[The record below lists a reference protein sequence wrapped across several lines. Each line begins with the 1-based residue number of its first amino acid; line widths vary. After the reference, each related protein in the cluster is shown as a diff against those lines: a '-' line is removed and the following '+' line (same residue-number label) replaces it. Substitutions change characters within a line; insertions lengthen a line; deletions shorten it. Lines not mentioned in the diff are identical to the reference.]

1 LCNSAN
7 EDAIQVTVPCPHL
20 GDELKFHCHAVW
32 CELDKAMKDSDK
44 GSLSPLGTLAFI
56 PFITFV
62 NELPCAARVQLLLHT
77 IDTDSVTSS
86 NGDRGGSPT
95 RNSGG
100 GGGSG
105 GGGSISEQVL
115 HSSTPTASKARF
127 IAVVAGR
134 ILYIIYAHIIY
145 IYNNRS

>member
-77 IDTDSVTSS
+77 IDTDSVTNRDLQQDGAHALPFPSF
-86 NGDRGGSPT
+86 
-95 RNSGG
+95 
-100 GGGSG
+100 
-105 GGGSISEQVL
+105 L
-115 HSSTPTASKARF
+115 ASLLACLRRP
-127 IAVVAGR
+127 VGLAGM
-134 ILYIIYAHIIY
+134 A
-145 IYNNRS
+145 

>member
-1 LCNSAN
+1 M
-7 EDAIQVTVPCPHL
+7 
-20 GDELKFHCHAVW
+20 F
-32 CELDKAMKDSDK
+32 
-44 GSLSPLGTLAFI
+44 GSLCCSKLTGDGSNEEGSPG
-56 PFITFV
+56 
-62 NELPCAARVQLLLHT
+62 
-77 IDTDSVTSS
+77 SSS

-100 GGGSG
+100 GSGGSG
-105 GGGSISEQVL
+105 GGGSTSEQVL

>member
-1 LCNSAN
+1 M
-7 EDAIQVTVPCPHL
+7 
-20 GDELKFHCHAVW
+20 F
-32 CELDKAMKDSDK
+32 
-44 GSLSPLGTLAFI
+44 GSLCCSKLTGDGSNEEGSPG
-56 PFITFV
+56 
-62 NELPCAARVQLLLHT
+62 
-77 IDTDSVTSS
+77 SSS

-105 GGGSISEQVL
+105 GGGSTSEQVL